1 MKWKVGIITSFDRGV
16 AAHHVQKL
24 HAFLPENFE
33 ISCVIQ
39 ATNPPSRKRSFW
51 RRKILKFL
59 KIGIIGTLNGIRM
72 RPWFN
77 ARVEDRLNIPEL
89 QTICSQVECECIQV
103 AQLNSD
109 ETRIVLTDYDLDI
122 AISLGNGFI
131 APSVFSIPRLG
142 MLNIHHEIL
151 PEYQNAQS
159 VIWQLYHRS
168 DHTGYSIHQI
178 TRNIDQGVILKQE
191 SIPISVQNSLSET
204 ITFTIADVWEQSAQ
218 GLYHLL
224 EHGQNLEHLVQDEK
238 RNAGHFTT
246 PSGLQFFKIWWRWR
260 SLKHSKSK

>member
-1 MKWKVGIITSFDRGV
+1 MTWKVGIITSFDRGV
-16 AAHHVQKL
+16 AAHHLQKL
-24 HAFLPENFE
+24 HEFLPENFE

-39 ATNPPSRKRSFW
+39 ATNPPPRKRSFW
-51 RRKILKFL
+51 RRKILKLL

-77 ARVEDRLNIPEL
+77 AHVEDRLNIPEL
-89 QTICSQVECECIQV
+89 QTMCSQVGCECIKV

-109 ETRIVLTDYDLDI
+109 ETRIALTDHALDI

-131 APSVFSIPRLG
+131 VPSVFSIPRLG

-178 TRNIDQGVILKQE
+178 TRTIDQGAILKQE
-191 SIPISVQNSLSET
+191 SIPISFQNSLSK
-204 ITFTIADVWEQSAQ
+204 TIAFTVGDVWEKSAL
-218 GLYHLL
+218 GLFELL
-224 EHGQNLEHLVQDEK
+224 EHGQNLEYLVQDEK

-260 SLKHSKSK
+260 ALKLSKNK